1 MRCKYLLYLLPATD
15 VNWTKKLGAVQI
27 TRSFVFA
34 FLDIDLYIKAKCF
47 YYIVLYKEKREKLF
61 IPLQDHQQ

>member
-27 TRSFVFA
+27 ARSFIFA
-34 FLDIDLYIKAKCF
+34 FLDIDLY
-47 YYIVLYKEKREKLF
+47 
-61 IPLQDHQQ
+61 